1 MDIKQQIDNILN
13 KKMDR
18 EGFLKHAGLGLI
30 AVAGATTI
38 GKLLISQP
46 SQQHHAQSLGY
57 GDAPYGGKKEDVA

>member
-18 EGFLKHAGLGLI
+18 QEFFKHAGLGLI

-46 SQQHHAQSLGY
+46 QQQNRTQSFGY
-57 GDAPYGGKKEDVA
+57 GDAPYGGKKEDTA